1 MYCGRCGTW
10 VPADEAACGSC
21 GQPQGAA
28 RPEPARE
35 HVVAD
40 ARSTGSPAAAPAAP
54 HAVRYGG
61 FWRRAVAGFVDALVL
76 YFPHA
81 ILRVLAGLP
90 PSITSE
96 RLSESDMHRSLAI
109 SCTMLVA
116 WWWYCARLES
126 SRWQGTLGQQLL
138 DLRVTDREGRR
149 IGFLRASG
157 RFFAQALTLLL
168 CGLGYLFNLWTP
180 QRQTLH
186 DLVAGCT
193 IVRPARESS
202 AAAPAS
208 FAGQAS

>member
-10 VPADEAACGSC
+10 VPAGEAACGSC
-21 GQPQGAA
+21 GQPQDAP
-28 RPEPARE
+28 RPERERE

-40 ARSTGSPAAAPAAP
+40 AREPEVPASAPAT
-54 HAVRYGG
+54 RYGG
-61 FWRRAVAGFVDALVL
+61 FWRRAAAGFVDSLVL

-96 RLSESDMHRSLAI
+96 RLSEGDMHRSLVI
-109 SCTMLVA
+109 SCTMFVV

-157 RFFAQALTLLL
+157 RFFAQVLSLLL

-180 QRQTLH
+180 RRQTLH

-193 IVRPARESS
+193 IVRPARGVS